1 MVYSVMLCCRAYCS
15 VYRLLSVRMNPHYNR
30 KFIAEIDIFTTLC
43 CGLCNVKNRRSV
55 CGFTRSKNLP
65 ASGGKPPLWPQRAGD
80 ARQPSTLSRQ
90 IQRLEEDL
98 GQPLF
103 VRDNRTVTLTEA
115 GEELRVFAQQTLL
128 QYQQLRH
135 TLDQQ
140 GPSLSGELHIFC
152 SVTAAYSHLPPI
164 LDRFRAE
171 HPSVEIKLT
180 TGDAADA
187 MEKVV
192 TGEAD
197 LAIAGKPETLPG
209 AVAFSMLENLAV
221 VLIAP
226 ALPCPVRNQV
236 SVDKPDW
243 STVPF
248 IMADQG
254 PVRRRIELW
263 FRRHKISNPQIY
275 ATVGGH
281 EAMVSMVA
289 LGCGVALLPE
299 VVLENSPEPVR
310 NRVMILERS
319 DEKRR
324 LSLASARKKS
334 GCMSR

>member
-1 MVYSVMLCCRAYCS
+1 MDLRDLKTFLHLAESRHFGRSARAMHVS
-15 VYRLLSVRMNPHYNR
+15 
-30 KFIAEIDIFTTLC
+30 
-43 CGLCNVKNRRSV
+43 
-55 CGFTRSKNLP
+55 
-65 ASGGKPPLWPQRAGD
+65 
-80 ARQPSTLSRQ
+80 PSTLSRQ

-197 LAIAGKPETLPG
+197 TAIAGKPETLPG

-236 SVDKPDW
+236 SVDDPDW

-248 IMADQG
+248 IMADQARYAAALSCG
-254 PVRRRIELW
+254 FAAIKSAIHQFTPRSAAMKRWSQWWHWAAVWRCCRKW
-263 FRRHKISNPQIY
+263 CWKIALNRC
-275 ATVGGH
+275 AT
-281 EAMVSMVA
+281 E
-289 LGCGVALLPE
+289 
-299 VVLENSPEPVR
+299 
-310 NRVMILERS
+310 
-319 DEKRR
+319 
-324 LSLASARKKS
+324 
-334 GCMSR
+334 

>member
-1 MVYSVMLCCRAYCS
+1 VESVDLRDLKMFLHLAESRHFGRSARAMHVS
-15 VYRLLSVRMNPHYNR
+15 
-30 KFIAEIDIFTTLC
+30 
-43 CGLCNVKNRRSV
+43 
-55 CGFTRSKNLP
+55 
-65 ASGGKPPLWPQRAGD
+65 
-80 ARQPSTLSRQ
+80 PSTLSRQ

-135 TLDQQ
+135 TIDQQ

-152 SVTAAYSHLPPI
+152 SVT
-164 LDRFRAE
+164 
-171 HPSVEIKLT
+171 
-180 TGDAADA
+180 DA

-236 SVDKPDW
+236 SVEKPDW

-263 FRRHKISNPQIY
+263 FRRQKISNPSIY

-319 DEKRR
+319 DEKTPFELGVCAQKKR
-324 LSLASARKKS
+324 LHEPLIDAFWKILPNH
-334 GCMSR
+334 

>member
-1 MVYSVMLCCRAYCS
+1 MDLRDLKTFLHLAESRHFGRSARAMHVS
-15 VYRLLSVRMNPHYNR
+15 
-30 KFIAEIDIFTTLC
+30 
-43 CGLCNVKNRRSV
+43 
-55 CGFTRSKNLP
+55 
-65 ASGGKPPLWPQRAGD
+65 
-80 ARQPSTLSRQ
+80 PSTLSRQ

-115 GEELRVFAQQTLL
+115 GEELRTFAQQTLL

-135 TLDQQ
+135 TIDQQ

-209 AVAFSMLENLAV
+209 AVAFAMLENLAV

-226 ALPCPVRNQV
+226 ARGRSLTGQRYPLSWPTRAPCAAALSCGFVAIK
-236 SVDKPDW
+236 SVIHQFTRRWADMKPW
-243 STVPF
+243 YPWWRS
-248 IMADQG
+248 AAAS
-254 PVRRRIELW
+254 RCCRKW
-263 FRRHKISNPQIY
+263 CWKI
-275 ATVGGH
+275 A
-281 EAMVSMVA
+281 
-289 LGCGVALLPE
+289 
-299 VVLENSPEPVR
+299 
-310 NRVMILERS
+310 RS
-319 DEKRR
+319 RC
-324 LSLASARKKS
+324 AIA
-334 GCMSR
+334 

>member
-1 MVYSVMLCCRAYCS
+1 MDLRDLKMFLHLAESRHFGRSARAMHVS
-15 VYRLLSVRMNPHYNR
+15 
-30 KFIAEIDIFTTLC
+30 
-43 CGLCNVKNRRSV
+43 
-55 CGFTRSKNLP
+55 
-65 ASGGKPPLWPQRAGD
+65 
-80 ARQPSTLSRQ
+80 PSTLSRQ

-115 GEELRVFAQQTLL
+115 GEELRIFAQQTLL

-135 TLDQQ
+135 SIDQQ

-164 LDRFRAE
+164 LDRFRAA

-180 TGDAADA
+180 TGDASDA

-192 TGEAD
+192 TAKR
-197 LAIAGKPETLPG
+197 ISPSPETRNPARRGGILDAGESGGSTDCPG
-209 AVAFSMLENLAV
+209 AA
-221 VLIAP
+221 
-226 ALPCPVRNQV
+226 CPVRNQV
-236 SVDKPDW
+236 SVEKPDW

-263 FRRHKISNPQIY
+263 FRRQKISNPSIY
-275 ATVGGH
+275 ATVSGH

-319 DEKRR
+319 DEKTPFE
-324 LSLASARKKS
+324 LGVCAQKKAAA
-334 GCMSR
+334 